1 MITKLSLHLLS
12 MRARVLKIAI
22 KILKDFY
29 SPLETCQGTVQAVTR
44 LQDYSTAQQVYN

>member
-12 MRARVLKIAI
+12 MRARVIKIAI

-29 SPLETCQGTVQAVTR
+29 SPLENCQGIVLAVTR
-44 LQDYSTAQQVYN
+44 LEDCSTAQ